1 MMTFISKYTCRD
13 FLGTGLFIGSFRFL
27 SESGI
32 DCVKTDVQCRIEELT
47 SGADKAKLA
56 GPYQEAYRKSGN
68 NLLCQVLLLVLN

>member
-13 FLGTGLFIGSFRFL
+13 FLETRLFIGSFRFL

-32 DCVKTDVQCRIEELT
+32 DCVKTDVQSRIEELT
-47 SGADKAKLA
+47 SADKAKLA

-68 NLLCQVLLLVLN
+68 NLLAKSYFLC